1 MFQDPYDLLYIV
13 IQSYGCMQPIV
24 LGKLI
29 PAGASEAFSFLKNDF
44 LKFTYIGALPECV
57 SVWACLIP

>member
-1 MFQDPYDLLYIV
+1 
-13 IQSYGCMQPIV
+13 MQPIV